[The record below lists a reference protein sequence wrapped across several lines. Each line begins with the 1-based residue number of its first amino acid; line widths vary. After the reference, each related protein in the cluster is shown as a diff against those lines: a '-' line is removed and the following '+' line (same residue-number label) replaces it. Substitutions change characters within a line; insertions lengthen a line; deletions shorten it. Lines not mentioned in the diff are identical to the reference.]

1 MRVGSDWSPFG
12 TTTPNRYDP
21 GMVRAGLSLVLGA
34 CASLAS
40 AQYLFWHP
48 EPRHAKYTAI
58 YGEITVLA
66 DNPGV
71 YYCGC
76 DWWPSAKAGGY
87 TGIQDLRKDGKRIL
101 LSVWDTSP
109 ELHASL
115 VTADARVT
123 PKRFEGEGHG
133 FHTRMQ
139 YDWRVGKTY
148 LYYVTKR
155 PDQTGANTLVTLYFF
170 DETRQQWVGE
180 GRIFSPGGHR
190 AVDNFDTNL
199 NSFLENLRDKND
211 KQREV
216 PKVAVYS
223 LWAGTGPDDLHM
235 ITTASGKA
243 QWGTVGGSFF
253 LAEGD
258 DAAVRQVL
266 SANAG
271 SGGTYE
277 FGAQKAKMQIPSRTL
292 PEKTLDALRT
302 LP

>member
-1 MRVGSDWSPFG
+1 MGYFAVTR
-12 TTTPNRYDP
+12 
-21 GMVRAGLSLVLGA
+21 GLLGVA
-34 CASLAS
+34 LAITS
-40 AQYLFWHP
+40 RLALSQYLFYHP
-48 EPRHAKYTAI
+48 PHGHKPYTAI

-87 TGIQDLRKDGKRIL
+87 TGIQDLRKDGKRVL

-109 ELHASL
+109 ELHAGL
-115 VTADARVT
+115 VTADPRVT

-139 YDWRVGKTY
+139 YNWQIGQTY
-148 LYYVTKR
+148 RYYVTKR
-155 PDQTGANTLVTLYFF
+155 PDKTGANTEVTLYFF
-170 DETRQQWVGE
+170 DETVQRWVGE
-180 GRIFSPGGHR
+180 GRILSPGGHR

-216 PKVAVYS
+216 PKVAVYR
-223 LWAGTGPDDLHM
+223 LWAGTGPNDLQM
-235 ITTASGKA
+235 ITTVSGKA
-243 QWGTVGGSFF
+243 QWGTVGDGFF
-253 LAEGD
+253 LAEGAD
-258 DAAVRQVL
+258 EAVRRVL
-266 SANAG
+266 SENA
-271 SGGTYE
+271 STDGTYK
-277 FGAQKAKMQIPSRTL
+277 FGAQKENMQIPSRTL
-292 PEKTLDALRT
+292 PTKTLEALRT